1 LTIGALALLPLATT
15 VAQVA
20 PIAAP
25 GFALAGE
32 EEPAVDQAA
41 AERAQGSKPALD
53 DPGSPPASLDPIP
66 LAILVDLGS
75 GQVLYAKE
83 PDRRFLPA
91 SITKVMTLY
100 VAFELIARGQLDEN
114 QSFRMSEDAWKHW
127 HGVGSTM
134 FLDREHDATVHDL
147 LMGIANVSANDA
159 CVVLAEGAAG
169 SVPTWVA
176 LMNAEARR
184 IGMANSHFGTPN
196 GWMDE
201 GQTYATPRDL
211 ATLAAAMLRRHPDL
225 YRRYIGHQTSTWNGI
240 TQRNHDPIL
249 GKLEG
254 ADGIK
259 TGFTN
264 QAGYGFLGSAERNGR
279 RLVMVIGSAALPRER
294 ARAASDLMDWGF
306 AAFDSRSLFAPGA
319 QVATAKV
326 QDGETRSVPLIAP
339 TAYSATSPR
348 GTRQPVSLR
357 VVYDGPLPAPIKQ
370 GDAVASLEIR
380 IGDAAPQKVPLVAG
394 ANVAKAGPFR
404 RLLNGLAGLVS

>member
-1 LTIGALALLPLATT
+1 LKRLPFVLTIGALTALLPLAATF
-15 VAQVA
+15 AQV
-20 PIAAP
+20 
-25 GFALAGE
+25 GE
-32 EEPAVDQAA
+32 EEAAADQAA
-41 AERAQGSKPALD
+41 AERAHGGTVLD
-53 DPGSPPASLDPIP
+53 DPHQPPASLDPIP

-83 PDRRFLPA
+83 PDRRFMPA

-100 VAFELIARGQLDEN
+100 VAFELISRGQLNEN
-114 QSFRMSEDAWKHW
+114 QTFRMSEDAWKHW

-134 FLDREHDATVHDL
+134 FLDREHDVTVHDL
-147 LMGIANVSANDA
+147 LMGIANVSANDG
-159 CVVLAEGAAG
+159 CVVMAEGAAG
-169 SVPTWVA
+169 SVANWVA

-184 IGMANSHFGTPN
+184 IGMTNSHYGTPN

-201 GQTYATPRDL
+201 GQTYVTARDL

-225 YRRYIGHQTSTWNGI
+225 YHRYIGHQTSTWNGI
-240 TQRNHDPIL
+240 TQHNHDPIL

-279 RLVMVIGSAALPRER
+279 RLVMVIGSAEKPKER
-294 ARAASDLMDWGF
+294 ARAAADLMDWGF
-306 AAFDSRSLFAPGA
+306 AAFDSRPLFAPDSV
-319 QVATAKV
+319 VASAKV
-326 QDGETRSVPLIAP
+326 QDGEARSVPLLAP

-348 GTRQPVSLR
+348 GTRAPVSLR
-357 VVYDGPLPAPIKQ
+357 LVYDGPLVAPIRK

-380 IGDAAPQKVPLVAG
+380 IGSGAPQKVPLVAG
-394 ANVAKAGPFR
+394 ADVAKAGPFR